1 MQKQILLKAASYCA
15 YQERCHS
22 EVVTRLGEW
31 GVYGNEAQEILLKLI
46 ELGYVNEERF
56 AKTFAGGKFRTKQ
69 WGKVKIKLELKQRHI
84 TEYCQRVALNEINDD
99 DYLQTLTYMIEKK
112 WATTLEKNIFNK
124 CSKVARYAIAKGYE
138 SNLVWEVIGKIKAE

>member
-56 AKTFAGGKFRTKQ
+56 AKTFA
-69 WGKVKIKLELKQRHI
+69 
-84 TEYCQRVALNEINDD
+84 
-99 DYLQTLTYMIEKK
+99 
-112 WATTLEKNIFNK
+112 
-124 CSKVARYAIAKGYE
+124 
-138 SNLVWEVIGKIKAE
+138 